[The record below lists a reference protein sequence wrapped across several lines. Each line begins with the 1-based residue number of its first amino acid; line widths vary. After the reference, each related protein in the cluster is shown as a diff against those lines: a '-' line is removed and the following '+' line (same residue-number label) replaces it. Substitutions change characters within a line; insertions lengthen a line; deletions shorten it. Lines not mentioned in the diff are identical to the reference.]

1 MPVFW
6 ECDRCT
12 ACCRWP
18 GQVRLTETETAR
30 IAAHLGL
37 SEAEFIQ
44 LHTRLTAQRD
54 GLALL
59 DKPDGSCAFLDGTDC
74 RIQPVKPQQCRDFPN
89 LWNFPDFEK
98 ICRARPVDVSPEEWR
113 RRVARATGREVFTF
127 PAPPA
132 SHTARPMSSKTLR
145 IAALAGDG
153 IGPEVMR
160 EALKVLAAAGRKF
173 QIDLA
178 VTEAPVGWA
187 GIDAAGKALPDATLE
202 LCRRSDAILF
212 GSVGLPDRDPTI
224 PKEERPERAALL
236 RIRKEFG
243 LFANLRPVQ
252 LPKALSHACP
262 LKPERQG
269 DGIDLLVVRELT
281 GGMYFGQP
289 KKTEEI
295 TLADGSRVLRAIDT
309 MVYTTPE
316 IERIAHVS
324 FRAARLRRKKVTSID
339 KANVLENGVLWREV
353 VSRVA
358 KEYPDVTLDHLFV
371 DNAAMQFLLKPT
383 QFDVVLCENMFGDI
397 LSDEA
402 AALAGSLGM
411 LPSASLGT
419 TTGQQTFGF
428 YEPAGGTAPDIAGKN
443 LANPIAQILSTAMM
457 LRYSFGLSE
466 PAAAID
472 NAVRKVIDAGL
483 RTGDIYTPADP
494 NARKVGTREMGDAIA
509 AAL

>member
-1 MPVFW
+1 
-6 ECDRCT
+6 
-12 ACCRWP
+12 
-18 GQVRLTETETAR
+18 
-30 IAAHLGL
+30 
-37 SEAEFIQ
+37 
-44 LHTRLTAQRD
+44 
-54 GLALL
+54 
-59 DKPDGSCAFLDGTDC
+59 
-74 RIQPVKPQQCRDFPN
+74 
-89 LWNFPDFEK
+89 
-98 ICRARPVDVSPEEWR
+98 
-113 RRVARATGREVFTF
+113 
-127 PAPPA
+127 
-132 SHTARPMSSKTLR
+132 MSSKTLR

-160 EALKVLAAAGRKF
+160 EALKVLAAVGRKYSIAF
-173 QIDLA
+173 E

-187 GIDAAGKALPDATLE
+187 GIDAAGKALPDATLA
-202 LCRRSDAILF
+202 LCRNSDAILF

-252 LPKALSHACP
+252 LPKALSHSCP

-295 TLADGSRVLRAIDT
+295 TLPDGTRTQRAIDT

-316 IERIAHVS
+316 IERIAHVA

-339 KANVLENGVLWREV
+339 KANVLENGVLWRDTV
-353 VSRVA
+353 TRIG
-358 KEYPDVTLDHLFV
+358 KEYPDVALDHQFV
-371 DNAAMQFLLKPT
+371 DNAAMQFLLRPT

-411 LPSASLGT
+411 LPSASLGAT
-419 TTGQQTFGF
+419 SAQQTFGF

-443 LANPIAQILSTAMM
+443 LANPIAQILSVALM
-457 LRYSFGLSE
+457 LRYSFGLADAAATIDRAVS
-466 PAAAID
+466 AAID
-472 NAVRKVIDAGL
+472 QGL
-483 RTGDIYTPADP
+483 RTGDIFNPADP
-494 NARKVGTREMGDAIA
+494 TARRVGTREMGDAIVA
-509 AAL
+509 AMA